1 MFFILN
7 FVGLVIESFAKMQNN
22 LFMKKKVAL
31 VLSMGG
37 ARGIAHIG
45 VIEELLKQG
54 FEITSI
60 AGSSM
65 GALVGAMY
73 ASGQMD
79 ICKEWLYSWNKQ
91 KMWQLADI
99 SLNREGLVK
108 GNRFIQEL
116 KGRIP
121 DTDIE
126 DLPIPYVAL
135 ATDIAH
141 RREVVFDKGSLHD
154 AVRASISIPLLF
166 HPLRKDG
173 MVLMDGGIINPLPL
187 KFVKRT
193 QGDMLI
199 AVDVNAQLK
208 PVGNIK
214 INPHNIYMESSLLK
228 LQQIA
233 RYELQETPPDLLI
246 QTSVDDY
253 GILDFYKAE
262 ELVKQGAEAAR
273 EALTINDASLR

>member
-1 MFFILN
+1 
-7 FVGLVIESFAKMQNN
+7 
-22 LFMKKKVAL
+22 MKKKVAL

-45 VIEELLKQG
+45 VIEELLRQG
-54 FEITSI
+54 FEITSVS
-60 AGSSM
+60 GSSM

-73 ASGQMD
+73 ASGQMEA
-79 ICKEWLYSWNKQ
+79 CKEWLYGWNKH

-99 SLNREGLVK
+99 SLSREGLVK
-108 GNRFIQEL
+108 GNRFIREL
-116 KGRIP
+116 KEKIP
-121 DTDIE
+121 DTNIE

-141 RREVVFDKGSLHD
+141 RKEVVFDKGNLHD

-166 HPLRKDG
+166 YPLRKDG
-173 MVLMDGGIINPLPL
+173 MVLMDGGILNPIPL

-193 QGDMLI
+193 EGDMLI
-199 AVDVNAQLK
+199 AVDVNAQVK
-208 PVGNIK
+208 PVKDIK
-214 INPHNIYMESSLLK
+214 INPHNIYMESSILK

-253 GILDFYKAE
+253 GVLDFYKAE
-262 ELVKQGAEAAR
+262 ALVEQGAAAAR
-273 EALTINDASLR
+273 EALKAKCLPEH

>member
-1 MFFILN
+1 
-7 FVGLVIESFAKMQNN
+7 
-22 LFMKKKVAL
+22 MKKKVAL

-45 VIEELLKQG
+45 VIEELLRQG
-54 FEITSI
+54 FEITSV

-73 ASGQMD
+73 VSGQMEV
-79 ICKEWLYSWNKQ
+79 CKEWLYSWNRH

-99 SLNREGLVK
+99 SLSREGLVK
-108 GNRFIQEL
+108 GKRFIQEL
-116 KGRIP
+116 KEKIP

-126 DLPIPYVAL
+126 ELPIPYVAL

-173 MVLMDGGIINPLPL
+173 MVLMDGGIINPVPL
-187 KFVKRT
+187 KHVKRT
-193 QGDMLI
+193 GDDLLI
-199 AVDVNAQLK
+199 AVDVNAQVK
-208 PVGNIK
+208 PVKDIK
-214 INPHNIYMESSLLK
+214 INPHNIYLESSLLK

-233 RYELQETPPDLLI
+233 GYELKETPPDLLI
-246 QTSVDDY
+246 QTPVDDY
-253 GILDFYKAE
+253 GILDFHKAE
-262 ELVKQGAEAAR
+262 ELVRQGAEAAR
-273 EALTINDASLR
+273 EALRQKFFPAGE

>member
-1 MFFILN
+1 
-7 FVGLVIESFAKMQNN
+7 
-22 LFMKKKVAL
+22 MKKKVAL

-73 ASGQMD
+73 ASGQMEV
-79 ICKEWLYSWNKQ
+79 CKEWLYSWDKH

-99 SLNREGLVK
+99 SLSREGLVK
-108 GNRFIQEL
+108 GNRFIKEL
-116 KGRIP
+116 KEKIP
-121 DTDIE
+121 DMNIE
-126 DLPIPYVAL
+126 NLPIPYVAL

-141 RREVVFDKGSLHD
+141 RKEVAFDKGNLHD

-166 HPLRKDG
+166 YPLRKDG
-173 MVLMDGGIINPLPL
+173 MVLMDGGIMNPIPL
-187 KFVKRT
+187 KYVKRT
-193 QGDMLI
+193 KNDMLI
-199 AVDVNAQLK
+199 AVDVNAQLE
-208 PVGNIK
+208 PVKDVK
-214 INPHNIYMESSLLK
+214 INPRNIYVESSLLK

-233 RYELQETPPDLLI
+233 KYELQETPPDLLI
-246 QTSVDDY
+246 QTSVDEY
-253 GILDFYKAE
+253 RIFDFYKAE
-262 ELVKQGAEAAR
+262 KLVKQGVEATR
-273 EALTINDASLR
+273 KALELKLEKL